1 MGEKL
6 HAKLAQVRGLPHV
19 GAIRGRGLLA
29 GIELVEDVST
39 GTPFPRSARVAETLT
54 RVALDSGLVIW
65 PNVGHV
71 NGVEGDLV
79 MLAPPF
85 VVSTEELDQIV
96 DRLASAITRTIKQL
110 AVQA

>member
-19 GAIRGRGLLA
+19 GAVRGRGLLA
-29 GIELVEDVST
+29 GIELLDDVA
-39 GTPFPRSARVAETLT
+39 GETPFPRSAHVAETLT
-54 RVALDSGLVIW
+54 RAALDAGIIVW

-71 NGVEGDLV
+71 NGVDGDLI

-85 VVSTEELDQIV
+85 IVSTDELDAIV
-96 DRLASAITRTIKQL
+96 DRLATAITRTIRQL
-110 AVQA
+110 AVKA